1 MKKSLLALAAMGAFA
16 GAAQA
21 QSSVTVYGI
30 FDGGYNGKAVDT
42 KATSSATAT
51 VVSNSDMSGNQAASS
66 RLGFRGVE
74 DLGGGL
80 SATFNLEFGFD
91 AGNGTL
97 YTTTVPGISGQSQS
111 DGVRTAV
118 VGLASKEFGA
128 LNIGRQLSG
137 MHGII
142 AGNVFGGNNMVGDIT
157 YSSWT
162 NANSQSGR
170 ISNVITRFNGL
181 SWQSPTLA
189 GFNAR
194 IDFASNR
201 ATGVNSSIASG
212 QNYANT
218 LSTQVS
224 DAGIRLNYDYGPF
237 GVSAAT
243 YQVTNTNGNVTA
255 QSGAE
260 TITKIS
266 AAQARYRGKGLIVEA
281 TYGANSAS
289 SLVPTV
295 ANAQLGKNTA
305 TKLSAQYNVT
315 PTIAP
320 FFQYGWGK
328 SVGTTLASAANS
340 DNKNTAYQVGSF
352 YNMSKRTSL
361 YAVYGYQKSEA
372 SSSSFNG
379 NYSVEGKEVGVGI
392 LHTF

>member
-80 SATFNLEFGFD
+80 RATFNLEFGFD

-97 YTTTVPGISGQSQS
+97 YTTTVPGIAGQSQS

-137 MHGII
+137 IHGII
-142 AGNVFGGNNMVGDIT
+142 AGNVFGGNNMVGDMT
-157 YSSWT
+157 YSSFT
-162 NANSQSGR
+162 NANAQAAR

-181 SWQSPTLA
+181 SWQSTNFA

-194 IDFASNR
+194 VDFASNR
-201 ATGVNSSIASG
+201 ATGANSTPANG

-218 LSTQVS
+218 LSQQVS
-224 DAGIRLNYDYGPF
+224 DAGIRLNYDFKQF
-237 GVSAAT
+237 GFSAAT
-243 YQVTNTNGNVTA
+243 YQVVNTNGNTA
-255 QSGAE
+255 AATGQE
-260 TITKIS
+260 TTTKIS
-266 AAQARYRGKGLIVEA
+266 ALQARYRGQGLIVEA
-281 TYGANSAS
+281 TYGANSSAS
-289 SLVPTV
+289 VWPTV
-295 ANAQLGKNTA
+295 TNAQLGKNAA

-328 SVGTTLASAANS
+328 STGTNLASASSS

-372 SSSSFNG
+372 TNSSFAG
-379 NYSVEGKEVGVGI
+379 NYSVEGKEVGVGL